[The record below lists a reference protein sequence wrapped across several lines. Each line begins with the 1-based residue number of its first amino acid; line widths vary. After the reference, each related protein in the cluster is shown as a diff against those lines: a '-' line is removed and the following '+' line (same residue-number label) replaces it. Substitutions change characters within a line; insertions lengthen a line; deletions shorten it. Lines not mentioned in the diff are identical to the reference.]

1 MISFIGNVLNGLIY
15 GDKKDISN
23 SEKLEEETGET
34 RAVGKFLKFIVVIVA
49 LFWEHTKIN

>member
-15 GDKKDISN
+15 RDKKDISN

-34 RAVGKFLKFIVVIVA
+34 GL
-49 LFWEHTKIN
+49 WENFSNLL